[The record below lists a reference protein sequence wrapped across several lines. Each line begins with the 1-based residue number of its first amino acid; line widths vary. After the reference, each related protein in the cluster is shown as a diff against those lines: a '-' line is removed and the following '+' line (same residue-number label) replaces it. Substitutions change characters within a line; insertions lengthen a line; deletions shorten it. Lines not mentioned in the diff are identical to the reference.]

1 MSDVNLRVKDEV
13 GGEAFEVLTDL
24 RYICK
29 ATPLITESLQKGLD
43 VTQMPN
49 GDIIVTEIK
58 TVNTQYS
65 WDASKGKMVRL
76 SQY

>member
-1 MSDVNLRVKDEV
+1 MSNVNLVENNDTT
-13 GGEAFEVLTDL
+13 GEAFEVLTDL

-29 ATPLITESLQKGLD
+29 STPLITESLQKGLD
-43 VTQMPN
+43 VAQMPN

-65 WDASKGKMVRL
+65 WDRNKGKMVRL